1 MQQKEAP
8 TSPTMLAAKIIMAT
22 KVTMA
27 IAIVAIMTM
36 AIMGTINT
44 NFNEDDGNN
53 GNKNEDGH
61 YATESYIK

>member
-1 MQQKEAP
+1 
-8 TSPTMLAAKIIMAT
+8 MAT

-61 YATESYIK
+61 YGNNDREKNNGNSS